1 MQTVFWLSIGL
12 VLYSYLLYPALMAM
26 LGRASSLPPLNP
38 VQWPSVAVV
47 VAAYNEERH
56 IDLRIQNFLQL
67 DYEAENLRL
76 YVGSDGSSDR
86 TVELASAHESP
97 RVRVYPFAERRGKA
111 SVLNDLLAAVKEEIV
126 VFTDANTQ
134 FDAAAVRALVRHF
147 SDPDVGAVSGELK
160 LGEPLQGD
168 NRDGSYWRIETLIK
182 KGESRIGGLLGANGG
197 IYAIRREY
205 YQSIPPDTIVDDF
218 TVVMNIS
225 TSGHRTVFEPEAVA
239 YEEVPEGID
248 AEFRRRIRIG
258 IGNYQ
263 AFFRYPEYW
272 LRSSWVRRFT
282 YFSHKILRWF
292 TPQLLIVALLASLL
306 LSRQAPYGVIFM
318 AQVFGYFLLG
328 LGLFVRTRIALPSLF
343 AMPLFVFALNV
354 AFLKGFWRY
363 LSGNYSGQ
371 WRRTERA

>member
-12 VLYSYLLYPALMAM
+12 VLYSYLLYPALM
-26 LGRASSLPPLNP
+26 LVVGRASTPPPSNP
-38 VQWPSVAVV
+38 EQWASVALV

-56 IDLRIQNFLQL
+56 IDLRIQNFLKL
-67 DYEAENLRL
+67 DYEPELLKL

-86 TVELASAHESP
+86 TVELATAHESP
-97 RVRVYPFAERRGKA
+97 RIRVFPFAERRGKS
-111 SVLNDLLAAVKEEIV
+111 SVLNDLLAAVNEEIV
-126 VFTDANTQ
+126 VFTDANTH
-134 FDAAAVRALVRHF
+134 FDASAVRALVRHF
-147 SDPDVGAVSGELK
+147 SDPEVGAVSGELI
-160 LGEPLQGD
+160 LGEPQQGD
-168 NRDGSYWRIETLIK
+168 NRDGSYWRLETLIK

-205 YQSIPPDTIVDDF
+205 YQSLPPDTIVDDF

-225 TSGHRTVFEPEAVA
+225 SAGHRTVFAPEAIA
-239 YEEVPEGID
+239 FEEVPEGID

-272 LRSSWVRRFT
+272 LRTSWLRRFT

-292 TPQLLIVALLASLL
+292 TPHLLVIALLVSLL
-306 LSRQAPYGVIFM
+306 LSGQSPFGIFLVS
-318 AQVFGYFLLG
+318 QVLGYTLLG
-328 LGLFVRTRIALPSLF
+328 LGLLMRTRIALPSLF
-343 AMPLFVFALNV
+343 AIPLFVFALNV
-354 AFLKGFWRY
+354 AFLTGFWRY

-371 WRRTERA
+371 WRRTERV